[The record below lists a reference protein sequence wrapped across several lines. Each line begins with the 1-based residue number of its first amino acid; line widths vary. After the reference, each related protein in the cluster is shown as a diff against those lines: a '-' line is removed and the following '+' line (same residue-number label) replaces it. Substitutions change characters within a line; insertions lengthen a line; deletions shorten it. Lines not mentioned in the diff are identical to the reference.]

1 MTLKVLRWFRSNL
14 TSLLT
19 AIALALVVWFSAVIN
34 ADPNVSQV
42 LDQPIPIEFI
52 GQDSALKL
60 MGEYPTEVNLTVEA
74 PRSIWE
80 SLNSNSA
87 SIRAWVDLSA
97 IGPGEHT
104 LPVQVQIGL
113 NLARK
118 IRQDPEQ
125 VNLTLETVLSQ
136 VMPVQLLTSGEAPLG
151 YEVKPPVLDP
161 QQVTVSGPS
170 SLINRVREVRAQL
183 DLSGVTQTI
192 TRTITLA
199 AVDSAGRSISG
210 VSLVPSSARVVQ
222 QVTLLGGYRN
232 VIVKLV
238 TTGIVANGYRLS
250 NYFVSPA
257 SVVVFSSDPRLV
269 ESLPGYIETSSL
281 DLTNATD
288 DFETLLDLNLP
299 TGVTAVNDSKVL
311 VQVSIAAIESSLT
324 VSLPVEITG
333 LSPALSAEVAPAT
346 VDLIVTGPVPVLRD
360 LKPSNIRITIDLTGF
375 QVGVYQVIPELA
387 FLPPSL
393 QKVSILPTTVE
404 VSIILAPTQTPTPR
418 GFIAT
423 TPAVTETP
431 TATLTPE
438 P

>member
-1 MTLKVLRWFRSNL
+1 MNLKVLRWLRTNL

-19 AIALALVVWFSAVIN
+19 AIALAVVVWFSAVMN
-34 ADPNVSQV
+34 ADPNVSQA
-42 LDQPIPIEFI
+42 LNQQIAIEFI
-52 GQDSALKL
+52 GQDAGLKL
-60 MGEYPTEVNLTVEA
+60 MGEYPTQVTLTVEA
-74 PRSIWE
+74 PRSIWD
-80 SLNSNSA
+80 SLNSDTT

-97 IGPGEHT
+97 VGPGEHT
-104 LPVQVQIGL
+104 LPVQVQIGS

-125 VNLTLETVLSQ
+125 INLTLETVLTQ
-136 VMPVQLLTSGEAPLG
+136 VIPVELVTSGGAPLG
-151 YEVKPPVLDP
+151 YEVQPALLEP
-161 QQVTVSGPS
+161 QEVTVSGPS
-170 SLINRVREVRAQL
+170 SLINRVRGVRAQL

-192 TRTITLA
+192 TRTLTLA
-199 AVDSAGRSISG
+199 AVDSAGRSVNG

-222 QVTLLGGYRN
+222 PVTLLGGYRN

-238 TTGIVANGYRLS
+238 TTGIVASGYRLS

-269 ESLPGYIETSSL
+269 ETLPGYVETSPL

-288 DFETLLDLNLP
+288 DFESLLDLNLP
-299 TGVTAVNDSKVL
+299 AGVTAVNDSKVL

-324 VSLPVEITG
+324 VSLPVEVTG
-333 LSPALSAEVAPAT
+333 LSPAFSAQVAPAT
-346 VDLIVTGPVPVLRD
+346 VDLIVTGPVPVLSD

-375 QVGVYQVIPELA
+375 QVGVHQVIPELA

-393 QKVSILPTTVE
+393 QKISILPTTVE
-404 VSIILAPTQTPTPR
+404 VRITLAPTQTPTPR

-423 TPAVTETP
+423 TPVASETP
-431 TATLTPE
+431 TATPTPL

>member
-1 MTLKVLRWFRSNL
+1 MTLKGLRWFRNNL

-34 ADPNVSQV
+34 ADPNISQA
-42 LDQPIPIEFI
+42 LDQPIAIEFI
-52 GQDSALKL
+52 GQDSTLKL
-60 MGEYPTEVNLTVEA
+60 MGEYPTQVTLTVEA
-74 PRSIWE
+74 PRSIWD
-80 SLNSNSA
+80 SLNSDAA

-97 IGPGEHT
+97 VGPGEHM
-104 LPVQVQIGL
+104 LPVQVQIDS

-125 VNLTLETVLSQ
+125 INLTLETVLTQ
-136 VMPVQLLTSGEAPLG
+136 VMPVDLVTSGEAPLG
-151 YEVKPPVLDP
+151 YKVAPPLLDP
-161 QQVTVSGPS
+161 QQVTISGPS
-170 SLINRVREVRAQL
+170 SLINRVRGVRAQL

-192 TRTITLA
+192 TRTLTLA
-199 AVDSAGRSISG
+199 AVDSAGRSVSG

-222 QVTLLGGYRN
+222 PVTLLGGYRS

-269 ESLPGYIETSSL
+269 ESLPGYVETLPL

-299 TGVTAVNDSKVL
+299 AGVTAINDSKVL

-333 LSPALSAEVAPAT
+333 LSPALNAEVAPAT

-375 QVGVYQVIPELA
+375 QVGVHQVIPELA

-393 QKVSILPTTVE
+393 QKISILPTTVE

-423 TPAVTETP
+423 TPEATITP
-431 TATLTPE
+431 TATSTPA